1 MTVVGFNFKKLNVER
16 NKPSKGKIS
25 VSNNVSIQGVEE
37 SSFSIGQDEQESLK
51 VIFKFNSTYEPEVG
65 TIELVG
71 DLIYI
76 DSKSRIKEIFE
87 MWKDQ
92 KKVHKDVMTETL
104 NVILDRCNI
113 QALILAR
120 DINLP
125 SPIPLPKVKVETK

>member
-1 MTVVGFNFKKLNVER
+1 MTVVGFNFTKINVER

-25 VSNNVSIQGVEE
+25 IGNNVSIQNMEI
-37 SSFSIGQDEQESLK
+37 SSFSIGQEEQESLRI
-51 VIFKFNSTYEPEVG
+51 IFQFNSTYEPEVG
-65 TIELVG
+65 KIELTG

-76 DSKSRIKEIFE
+76 DSKTRIKEIYSE
-87 MWKDQ
+87 WKEK
-92 KKVHKDVMTETL
+92 KKVDQEVMTETL
-104 NVILDRCNI
+104 NVILNRCNI